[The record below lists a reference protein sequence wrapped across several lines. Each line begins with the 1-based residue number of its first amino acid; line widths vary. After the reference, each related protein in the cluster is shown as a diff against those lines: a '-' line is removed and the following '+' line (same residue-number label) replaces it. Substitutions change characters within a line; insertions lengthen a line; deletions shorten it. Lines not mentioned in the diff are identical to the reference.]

1 MLDINKFMVDI
12 NNNII
17 MVSTIYYNP
26 NDIPDNQEEL
36 EDYFESLPDI
46 SPEYTIHDTTN
57 SIEYSRYY
65 LRKGITVYDN
75 FTGNNTLIGTPNIK
89 LNIKDISPLIA
100 EKL

>member
-1 MLDINKFMVDI
+1 MLDINVFSVD
-12 NNNII
+12 NDGNII
-17 MVSTIYYNP
+17 MTSTLFYNP

-36 EDYFESLPDI
+36 EEYFESLPDI

-57 SIEYSRYY
+57 CIEYSKAY

-75 FTGNNTLIGTPNIK
+75 FTRNTLIGVPNIK

-100 EKL
+100 EIL